1 VQNRT
6 TEFRNLQSLA
16 IGLTFGLLIPVC
28 ESINSFFNSEDAEI
42 DYTGSVIKLF
52 LPIIILWCEY
62 LGTLTDLLSQL
73 YSYSKSVD
81 KENQKI
87 SGMFLMV

>member
-1 VQNRT
+1 MQGRII
-6 TEFRNLQSLA
+6 EFRNLQALA
-16 IGLTFGLLIPVC
+16 IGLASGLLIPIL

-42 DYTGSVIKLF
+42 RPVIKLF
-52 LPIIILWCEY
+52 LPTVVLWCEY

-73 YSYSKSVD
+73 YSYSKSID